1 MKTNNLCPISDSR
14 IDEHAARLNALL
26 TVITLLAF
34 LYTNNVFTILLL
46 LIDFTLR
53 GTENSRYSIF
63 AIVSKQLIKTFGI
76 QKKPVNSGPKIFAA
90 RIGILFSLLII
101 ISAAFGYNTA
111 AQVVSIIF
119 GVCAFLEAAFGFCVA
134 CRIYPFVYRL
144 SYHSDFN
151 KLKI

>member
-1 MKTNNLCPISDSR
+1 MKTNGLCPISDSK
-14 IDEHAARLNALL
+14 IDEHVARLNAFF
-26 TVITLLAF
+26 TVITLIAF
-34 LYTNNVFTILLL
+34 LFTNNIFTILLL

-63 AIVSKQLIKTFGI
+63 AMVSKQLVKTFRI

-90 RIGILFSLLII
+90 RIGILFSLLVF
-101 ISAAFGYNTA
+101 ISAIFGFDLV
-111 AQVVSIIF
+111 AQVFTLIF
-119 GVCAFLEAAFGFCVA
+119 GICAFLEAAFGFCVA